1 MRNKIAG
8 VAAKSRIKPRARPAL
23 RQERHLP
30 PGEVALMCQSKQ
42 SCGHRVQRLKRD
54 LVRVLLSAGA
64 WAVSAEADDF
74 SEHPGGIQWCW
85 PPGLGEKSPPILAG
99 KQRASSGGYP
109 RGVALLDH
117 FCILFLREKDVPARH
132 ERRTTCR
139 WGISRCITTE
149 NKIAWDAAVSQTK
162 LRARLPRREAPL
174 TNRAVASF
182 ETKSWATRTVS
193 RIKLRAR
200 LAARWSAGYRRG
212 ISRYGAMGNL
222 VACAAAKSL
231 IKPKARLAAR

>member
-85 PPGLGEKSPPILAG
+85 PPGLGEKSPPILPG
-99 KQRASSGGYP
+99 KQRAPSGGYP
-109 RGVALLDH
+109 RG
-117 FCILFLREKDVPARH
+117 
-132 ERRTTCR
+132 
-139 WGISRCITTE
+139 
-149 NKIAWDAAVSQTK
+149 
-162 LRARLPRREAPL
+162 APL
-174 TNRAVASF
+174 GSLLHPFLER
-182 ETKSWATRTVS
+182 KGWRTVS
-193 RIKLRAR
+193 
-200 LAARWSAGYRRG
+200 AARWRCSA
-212 ISRYGAMGNL
+212 IGNKN
-222 VACAAAKSL
+222 ACDATVL
-231 IKPKARLAAR
+231 QIKPEARPADRRSAA